1 MVKSS
6 TANKII
12 IKNSLIATPGSS
24 ILDGEFSQGGAFKE
38 GLEKDK
44 MNGYPE
50 FNELVDY
57 CLNSLVRNELIKEVS
72 VQEPNHR
79 QYLGTQRLSA
89 FCSDILEF
97 EMLDV
102 EGLVKA
108 VTEGEKEI
116 RYDKSSS
123 AIISLLQSLKDG
135 EQVHH
140 LFIRTSS

>member
-1 MVKSS
+1 MG
-6 TANKII
+6 
-12 IKNSLIATPGSS
+12 NSHR
-24 ILDGEFSQGGAFKE
+24 GGAFKE

-57 CLNSLVRNELIKEVS
+57 CLNSLVRNESIKEVS

-108 VTEGEKEI
+108 VTEGEK
-116 RYDKSSS
+116 RN
-123 AIISLLQSLKDG
+123 SLRQEFFG
-135 EQVHH
+135 NY
-140 LFIRTSS
+140 

>member
-1 MVKSS
+1 MDTLNS
-6 TANKII
+6 TE
-12 IKNSLIATPGSS
+12 P
-24 ILDGEFSQGGAFKE
+24 
-38 GLEKDK
+38 
-44 MNGYPE
+44 
-50 FNELVDY
+50 VDY
-57 CLNSLVRNELIKEVS
+57 CLNSLVRNEPIKEVS

-123 AIISLLQSLKDG
+123 AIISLSQSL
-135 EQVHH
+135 
-140 LFIRTSS
+140 RW